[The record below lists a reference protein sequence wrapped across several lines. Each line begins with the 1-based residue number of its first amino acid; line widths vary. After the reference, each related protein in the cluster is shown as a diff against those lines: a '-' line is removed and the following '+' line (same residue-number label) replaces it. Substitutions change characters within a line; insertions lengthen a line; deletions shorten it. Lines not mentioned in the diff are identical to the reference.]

1 RSTWPCGR
9 PSPSALARRCF
20 QCWRSPPGMNLSRVD
35 DPRSGEADKP
45 GDEIEHDADD
55 AADDKAA
62 GDAPDAVDQPEDR
75 QDVEVEDA
83 PSAGGDGPH
92 DRYEDADH
100 ADDDRRPGADDLRSE
115 P

>member
-1 RSTWPCGR
+1 
-9 PSPSALARRCF
+9 
-20 QCWRSPPGMNLSRVD
+20 MNLSRVD

-55 AADDKAA
+55 PADDKAA
-62 GDAPDAVDQPEDR
+62 GDAPDAVDQPEDG

-115 P
+115 PQTRGRPDPLRHVPGRARRDGRRLVGGR